1 MPLPDQNDG
10 KRLYVRPLPSGG
22 YVAIIANTVRPLF
35 AGEKIRGQILVE
47 RRTEDRRQGHKAPI
61 AAFAEREALVD
72 ILHALLPI
80 AQSDRA
86 LGDALTRKVTIPVGR
101 RVTRSV

>member
-1 MPLPDQNDG
+1 MPLQDQHDG
-10 KRLYVRPLPSGG
+10 KRLYISPLPSGG

-61 AAFAEREALVD
+61 AAFAERDAMVD

-86 LGDALTRKVTIPVGR
+86 LGDALTRKVTIPVRGR
-101 RVTRSV
+101 VSRNV